1 MTPKPLTLQTAATY
15 EEWAARIRTLI
26 EAANGPR
33 ITALI
38 TSEAE
43 SDPQFAKALQGLL
56 SGDADAQEVLTT
68 WAASKPVQAA
78 RLHKIT
84 SELPMSISALRLAIE
99 CIQAT
104 AVEADAIDTDSITYE
119 DARDYCT
126 RILEMT
132 T

>member
-15 EEWAARIRTLI
+15 EEWAAKLRTVI

-33 ITALI
+33 IASLI

-43 SDPQFAKALQGLL
+43 ADPEFAKALQGLI
-56 SGDADAQEVLTT
+56 SGSADAQDVLTT

-78 RLHKIT
+78 RLHRIT
-84 SELPMSISALRLAIE
+84 SELPMTIAALRLAVE

-104 AVEADAIDTDSITYE
+104 AQDAEAIDTESITYE
-119 DARDYCT
+119 EARDYCA

>member
-104 AVEADAIDTDSITYE
+104 AVEADAIDTDSITY
-119 DARDYCT
+119 
-126 RILEMT
+126 
-132 T
+132 

>member
-119 DARDYCT
+119 EARDYCA